1 MKLITGLG
9 NPGEKYKNT
18 RHNAGFICINSLY
31 ERLNSLNE
39 YYITEW
45 KQDKFS
51 NSEVSFLKLGSDVMA
66 ILQKPQTYMNNSGEA
81 VLELVK
87 MYKISDLKNDFILI
101 HDDLDIELG
110 KVKIQVGKSPH
121 GHNGV
126 NDIINRL
133 KTDEFIS
140 VRIGIESRIDEK
152 INGED
157 FVLMKFTDE
166 ERGILEGAIT
176 EAVDNIV
183 SLILS

>member
-18 RHNAGFICINSLY
+18 RHNAGFICIDSLY
-31 ERLNSLNE
+31 ERLDSLNE
-39 YYITEW
+39 FYMTEW

-51 NSEVSFLKLGSDVMA
+51 NSEISFLKLGSEVKA
-66 ILQKPQTYMNNSGEA
+66 ILQKPQTYMNNSGSA
-81 VLELVK
+81 VLKLI
-87 MYKISDLKNDFILI
+87 KIHKVLDLKNNFMLI

-110 KVKIQVGKSPH
+110 KSKIQVGKGPH

-133 KTDEFIS
+133 KTDEFTSI
-140 VRIGIESRIDEK
+140 RIGIESRIDDE

-157 FVLMKFTDE
+157 FVLMNFTEE
-166 ERGILEGAIT
+166 ERKIL
-176 EAVDNIV
+176 DNVIEKTIE
-183 SLILS
+183 SIIPLILS

>member
-51 NSEVSFLKLGSDVMA
+51 NSEVSFLKLGSDVRA

-110 KVKIQVGKSPH
+110 KVKIQVGKGPH

-140 VRIGIESRIDEK
+140 VRIGIESRIEEK

-157 FVLMKFTDE
+157 FVLMNFTDE